1 MPCNTYPQLHDRGLD
16 RDPFVADV
24 LMQALREDVGATI
37 CALTTGH
44 ATDLLAS
51 ARWRLAVVDVTLG
64 RAGVDIAA
72 AAVEMGTPV
81 VLLTGDFRAA
91 DTLRRYGFAVLQ
103 KPIAMACPGGGGDGD
118 ISKLGC
124 VPLHVHYGGSVHAEG
139 GGVVVVLTV
148 SNTKQEVRPQH
159 LLGSLLS
166 LAGRVGHDPQRSW
179 ERTRM
184 CS

>member
-1 MPCNTYPQLHDRGLD
+1 MQPDPSYTIVVVD

-103 KPIAMACPGGGGDGD
+103 KPIAMACLVQEARMA
-118 ISKLGC
+118 ISRSWAVCRTFTTAAAYMLK
-124 VPLHVHYGGSVHAEG
+124 AEG
-139 GGVVVVLTV
+139 
-148 SNTKQEVRPQH
+148 
-159 LLGSLLS
+159 SL
-166 LAGRVGHDPQRSW
+166 W
-179 ERTRM
+179 
-184 CS
+184 C